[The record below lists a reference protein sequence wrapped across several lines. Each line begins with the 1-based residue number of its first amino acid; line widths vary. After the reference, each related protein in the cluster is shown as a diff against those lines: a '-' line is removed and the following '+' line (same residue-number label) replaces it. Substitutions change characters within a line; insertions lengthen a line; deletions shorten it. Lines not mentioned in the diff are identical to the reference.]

1 MLSEEQ
7 QAEIL
12 ALYYGQHLGFRT
24 ISRKLNID
32 RKVVRKIVQRRK
44 VSIEAHIGQRIS
56 FLDPFKDQIRELLL
70 LDPTMAAPCIFQR
83 IRKQGYSGGVRAL
96 QYFVQKTRHRPKSRE
111 AFLKLE
117 FEPGSCAQVDW
128 GEFGNVFGDGR
139 KIHAFVM
146 VLCFSRKLYVEFTQ
160 SEKFEDFI
168 RCHENA
174 FKFFGGVPKEC
185 WYDNLTSAVTER
197 MGRLIRFNA
206 RFHAYMGHHGIMPYA
221 CTPARGNEKG
231 RVEDGV
237 KYLKSSFWPGRTFK
251 DFLDL
256 QVQAKEWLL
265 TIANPRE
272 HRSTRK
278 IPDLV
283 FENEEKKVLLVP
295 NPYPYDTDEVFS
307 RSVASDFHI
316 TYETNCYSVPWTLVG
331 MQVTIRVNSNEIKIF
346 YNEKFITKHD
356 RSYLK
361 YQTFTKS
368 EHKAGLLERKPGASH
383 HSWQIQAIKNM
394 GSPMEKYIVH
404 IGSSNRSLRY
414 ETTKILALATIYG
427 EEKVKN
433 AVTKLLQ
440 SGIIGSDNIE
450 LMLKSEVQNM
460 DELKPAPLTF
470 QTEKLNRIHSTVDL
484 RTYDAYLFNENKK
497 GDPNHEP
504 K

>member
-12 ALYYGQHLGFRT
+12 SLYYGKHLGFRT
-24 ISRKLNID
+24 IARKLNID
-32 RKVVRKIVQRRK
+32 RKMVRKIVQRRT
-44 VSIEAHIGQRIS
+44 VCTGANIGPRKTL
-56 FLDPFKDQIRELLL
+56 LDPFKVQISELLCSNQ
-70 LDPTMAAPCIFQR
+70 TMAASCIFQR
-83 IRKQGYSGGVRAL
+83 LRKQGYSGSLNTL
-96 QYFVQKTRHRPKSRE
+96 QKFIKKIRLKPKSKE

-139 KIHAFVM
+139 KIHAFLM

-174 FKFFGGVPKEC
+174 FKFFGGIPKEC
-185 WYDNLTSAVTER
+185 WYDNLASAVTER
-197 MGRLIRFNA
+197 MGKLIRFNA

-256 QVQAKEWLL
+256 QTQAQEWLV

-283 FENEEKKVLLVP
+283 FDNEEKSFLLPP

-331 MQVTIRVNSNEIKIF
+331 MQITIRVNDSEIKIF
-346 YNEKFITKHD
+346 YNEKFITKHE

-361 YQTFTKS
+361 YKTFTKL
-368 EHKAGLLERKPGASH
+368 EHKSGLLERKPGASH
-383 HSWQIQAIKNM
+383 HSWQIQAIKSM
-394 GSPMEKYIVH
+394 GSPMEKYIGH
-404 IGSSNRSLRY
+404 LGSSNRSLRY

-427 EEKVKN
+427 ESKVKD
-433 AVTKLLQ
+433 AVERLLQ

-450 LMLKSEVQNM
+450 LMLKSSVENT

-470 QTEKLNRIHSTVDL
+470 QTEKLNRIPSTVDL
-484 RTYDAYLFNENKK
+484 RSYDAYLFNENKK
-497 GDPNHEP
+497 GDTNHEP